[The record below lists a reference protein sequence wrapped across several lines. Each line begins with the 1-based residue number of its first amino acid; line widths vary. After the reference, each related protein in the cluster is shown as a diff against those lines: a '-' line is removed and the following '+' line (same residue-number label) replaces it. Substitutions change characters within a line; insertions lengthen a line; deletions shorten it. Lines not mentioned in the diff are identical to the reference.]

1 MQALEVP
8 QSASMQG
15 YLAAE
20 DWQNAYK
27 VAILLLANFLNRSLC
42 STAALLLYFSK
53 PVWTGLQLFK
63 LQISQTQPRSSH
75 QLQSSS
81 LIADSS
87 CKSLQCML
95 S

>member
-27 VAILLLANFLNRSLC
+27 VAIFLLLNSPNSSLC

-53 PVWTGLQLFK
+53 PVWTVLQLFK
-63 LQISQTQPRSSH
+63 LQISKTQSRSSYE
-75 QLQSSS
+75 L
-81 LIADSS
+81 
-87 CKSLQCML
+87 
-95 S
+95 